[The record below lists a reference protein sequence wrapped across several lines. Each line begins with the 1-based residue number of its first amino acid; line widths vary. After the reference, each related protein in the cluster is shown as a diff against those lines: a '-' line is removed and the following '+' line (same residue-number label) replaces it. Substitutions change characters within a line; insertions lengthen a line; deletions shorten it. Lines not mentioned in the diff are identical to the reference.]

1 MKKLLSIA
9 IIALIGLSTT
19 AYAAGNSALNT
30 AIQKY
35 KAKNYVGCIQDTTDL
50 TKKDPSNAVA
60 YYYMAISYA
69 KIGNKDKALS
79 AYQKVIDLS
88 TNTTLVEY
96 AQKGTTCINS
106 PETCKED
113 LTSSKKT
120 ETELDKFIKGKSS
133 VSAEVNQKLKEIRS
147 EQMKNHI
154 NNDADQMQKSEMPT
168 NDEIAE
174 AVKTLARAGINPF
187 QMQTVTPVLQAQ
199 QAMYQNPEY
208 AQLQMLLGN
217 NTNNNGDFMNM
228 LPYFLAQKEGNS
240 QNPNI
245 SADMFKNMMM
255 SSMVGNMST
264 TFDFDNKY

>member
-9 IIALIGLSTT
+9 ILAIIGLSTT
-19 AYAAGNSALNT
+19 AYAAGNSALNY

-35 KAKNYVGCIQDTTDL
+35 KTKNYVGCIQDTTDL

-69 KIGNKDKALS
+69 KIGNKEKALD

-88 TNTTLVEY
+88 TNDTLVKY
-96 AQKGTTCINS
+96 AQKGTLCINE
-106 PETCKED
+106 PESCT
-113 LTSSKKT
+113 TGGGSSNADS
-120 ETELDKFIKGKSS
+120 ELDKFIRSGSTYSS
-133 VSAEVNQKLKEIRS
+133 EVNKKLKEMRS
-147 EQMKNHI
+147 EQMKNNI

-174 AVKTLARAGINPF
+174 AVKTLAKAGINPF
-187 QMQTVTPVLQAQ
+187 QMQAANPVLQAQ
-199 QAMYQNPEY
+199 QALYQNPEY
-208 AQLQMLLGN
+208 AQLQMLLGSN
-217 NTNNNGDFMNM
+217 NSHNNGDFMNM

-255 SSMVGNMST
+255 SSMVGSMST